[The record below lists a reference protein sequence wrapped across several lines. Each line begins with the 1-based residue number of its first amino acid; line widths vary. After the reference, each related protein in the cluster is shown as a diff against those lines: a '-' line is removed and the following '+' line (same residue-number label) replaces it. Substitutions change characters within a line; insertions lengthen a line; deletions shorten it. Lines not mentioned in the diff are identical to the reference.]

1 MSVGKRALVFAV
13 LGLTAFW
20 PVLRLGFQLDDHVTI
35 EANPQLRQWS
45 AATLHD
51 DVHPTRRSTDDLYY
65 RPLQSLVN
73 RLEYTAWGLR
83 PFGYHLVNLLLH
95 IANAALQCELLLAVG
110 CPPLAATV
118 ACALF
123 VVHPIIVSE
132 LMMASGLPELLSLF
146 FCLLALLA
154 LLRPGRAA
162 ALLGIGAYA
171 LALLAKE
178 SALALPLYY
187 PLLAWV
193 RGSGT
198 FSQRRWIGTVGVT
211 LAFLGLRAWGLAGV
225 GLVLPTPHAPWFLV
239 TRVPVALLRY
249 ALLAAVPWPLH
260 AYRLIPAWNPLWA
273 WGAAALAVALYCRA
287 RKPRWATACALWAL
301 LAFLPKLPLLAAGY
315 YMLEHWLY
323 PALIAGLL
331 PLGVWIARA
340 HRSGSPWLQRLAMG
354 GFVGLLAVGIG
365 LSQFYAAVRG
375 TDEQNYRWSL
385 RYTSASP
392 LLFNLG
398 LICLKTGR
406 YAEAARY
413 IAPVH
418 ALYPDD
424 PNIAQ
429 AYALALRMLQ

>member
-1 MSVGKRALVFAV
+1 MSVGKRALLLTV

-35 EANPQLRQWS
+35 ETNPQLRHWS
-45 AATLHD
+45 AATLRD
-51 DVHPTRRSTDDLYY
+51 DFHPTRRSADDLYY

-83 PFGYHLVNLLLH
+83 PLGYHLVNLMLH

-123 VVHPIIVSE
+123 VVHPIIISE
-132 LMMASGLPELLSLF
+132 LMMASGLPELLSFF
-146 FCLLALLA
+146 FCLWALLA
-154 LLRPGRAA
+154 LLRPGRTA
-162 ALLGIGAYA
+162 ALLGLGAYA

-187 PLLAWV
+187 PLLTWV
-193 RGSGT
+193 RGNSA
-198 FSQRRWIGTVGVT
+198 FSQRRWIGTIGVT
-211 LAFLGLRAWGLAGV
+211 LAFLGLRAWGLGGV
-225 GLVLPTPHAPWFLV
+225 GLMLSTAHAPWLLV

-249 ALLAAVPWPLH
+249 VLLAAVPWPLH
-260 AYRLIPAWNPLWA
+260 TYRLIPAWNPLWA
-273 WGAAALAVALYCRA
+273 WGVAVFAVALYSRA
-287 RKPRWATACALWAL
+287 QKPRWATACALWAL
-301 LAFLPKLPLLAAGY
+301 LAFLPKLPLLATGY

-323 PALIAGLL
+323 PALIAGLIPVGL
-331 PLGVWIARA
+331 LFVRA
-340 HRSGSPWLQRLAMG
+340 YRSESRWTQRVAAG

-385 RYTSASP
+385 RYTSATP

-398 LICLKTGR
+398 LICLKTRR

-413 IAPVH
+413 IAPVYT
-418 ALYPDD
+418 LYPND

-429 AYALALRMLQ
+429 AYALAIRMSR